1 MTRQRSKVGA
11 RPEIDERRARL
22 RRGGRGELL
31 AAAFLMAKGYRI
43 LARQYRSPFGEIDII
58 AARPGRIAFVEVKRR
73 ATIEDSEAA
82 LTPAQARRIAD
93 AADYWLAKNPR
104 YLDREVGLDAI
115 LVTPWRL
122 PRHIENALDA

>member
-93 AADYWLAKNPR
+93 AADHWLAKNPR
-104 YLDREVGLDAI
+104 YLDRDSRA
-115 LVTPWRL
+115 R
-122 PRHIENALDA
+122 R

>member
-1 MTRQRSKVGA
+1 MTRPRSKVGA

-31 AAAFLMAKGYRI
+31 AAVFLMAKGYRI

-58 AARPGRIAFVEVKRR
+58 AARPGRIVFVEVKRR
-73 ATIEDSEAA
+73 ATIEDCEAA

-93 AADYWLAKNPR
+93 AADHWLAKNPR
-104 YLDREVGLDAI
+104 YIDREVGLDAI